1 MVAFSNYIGNEDLV
15 AKAKKAVQAYDI
27 GVLSEIADITLASS
41 YLLYGPPGVG
51 KTLFARELFKYI
63 QENSS
68 FNWKIFYLRPNELLS
83 QYVNESGKNIAAFYA
98 DIRKFLNEDRDNNRA
113 FIFADEYEAIAAKR
127 GGSGTVA
134 ADHDKAISL
143 LLQEVDG
150 LLDITDINGPKFKD
164 YCFAVY
170 ATNHKDKID
179 PALIRPGR
187 VDEHWEI
194 KYIDQLDDTMKL
206 FNVMLSNRGLNLE
219 IRPEFLAAIG
229 SILTLTNQVT
239 PAFVDGVVMG
249 SVKESVYDYHAF
261 KDKTLIKG
269 LKTDLQKSLAKQE
282 LQVFYDESHLLESF
296 IVRFKPFVQ
305 SLDIPQTTKDSLI
318 ENIMEI
324 VAIADPRKDSI
335 LPNVLGN
342 YDPKDE
348 PPPAPVVANLSIDAP
363 KDQSSSS
370 NSSWSST
377 STSQKY
383 VKDEAYYK
391 ALRDFIAK

>member
-348 PPPAPVVANLSIDAP
+348 PPAPVVANLSIDAP

-370 NSSWSST
+370 NSSGSST

>member
-1 MVAFSNYIGNEDLV
+1 M
-15 AKAKKAVQAYDI
+15 
-27 GVLSEIADITLASS
+27 
-41 YLLYGPPGVG
+41 LYGPPGTG

-68 FNWKIFYLRPNELLS
+68 FTWKIFYLRPNELLS

-98 DIRKFLNEDRDNNRA
+98 DIRKFINEDRDHNRA
-113 FIFADEYEAIAAKR
+113 YIFADEYEAIAAKR
-127 GGSGTVA
+127 GGTGTVA

-150 LLDITDINGPKFKD
+150 LLDIKDPSGPKFKD

-194 KYIDQLDDTMKL
+194 KYIDQLEDTMKL

-219 IRPEFLAAIG
+219 IRPEFLNAIG
-229 SILTLTNQVT
+229 SILTLTGKVT

-261 KDKTLIKG
+261 KDKELIKG
-269 LKTDLQKSLAKQE
+269 LKTNLQKSLAKQE

-305 SLDIPQTTKDSLI
+305 SLDLPQNSKEDLI

-335 LPNVLGN
+335 LPDVFGN
-342 YDPKDE
+342 YDPNDE
-348 PPPAPVVANLSIDAP
+348 PPAPVVANPNLENSN
-363 KDQSSSS
+363 DQSSAS
-370 NSSWSST
+370 NSSSGLGTSSK
-377 STSQKY
+377 KY
-383 VKDEAYYK
+383 FKDEAYFK
-391 ALRDFIAK
+391 ALREFVAS